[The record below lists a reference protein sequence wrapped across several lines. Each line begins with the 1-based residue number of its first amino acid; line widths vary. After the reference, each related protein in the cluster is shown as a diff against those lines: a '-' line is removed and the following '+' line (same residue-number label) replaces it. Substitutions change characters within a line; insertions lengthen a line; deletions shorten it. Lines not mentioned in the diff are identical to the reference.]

1 MDTFPSISTPEDR
14 DTNSK
19 YWQEYVMKVI
29 EQWRSMRNKENTKE
43 FQVLTTNLIET
54 LKRAE
59 FEIAILDF
67 IDVATS
73 LELDE
78 TKITSVVL
86 SAKRAEEKKNG
97 VRVFNLFLNEIGT
110 SGLLSPNFGIS
121 DEEKQ
126 IIAFQASMV

>member
-1 MDTFPSISTPEDR
+1 MDTFPSISTPEGR

-43 FQVLTTNLIET
+43 FQVLTMNLIEAM
-54 LKRAE
+54 KRAE
-59 FEIAILDF
+59 FEIAILNF

-78 TKITSVVL
+78 TKITSVIL
-86 SAKRAEEKKNG
+86 TAKRAQEKQKG
-97 VRVFNLFLNEIGT
+97 MRIFNVFLNEIGA
-110 SGLLSPNFGIS
+110 SGLCKPNLGLT
-121 DEEKQ
+121 DEENQ